1 MLWFI
6 LLLVVIILYS
16 SGEFNGLNGQLHTNK
31 KDNALD
37 VLDERYALGELSSD
51 EYDTMKKNLSS

>member
-16 SGEFNGLNGQLHTNK
+16 SGEFNGLNGQLQKKK